1 MFFNLPR
8 FSSPP
13 PLLLSVSNSE
23 LGHSPW
29 GCVEY
34 SQTHTMS
41 LKFYWKLPK
50 FSSIFIWNKI
60 YFISGSNEAAQ
71 IDKILLQG
79 ILMKIIFDKMQK
91 DRIKQELWMFTW
103 GRNDSLRG
111 WYLMDIWETR
121 LSRESSISKQNKSIA
136 LFCPRDSTC

>member
-1 MFFNLPR
+1 MEILIKIIICFNLKQIYLPC
-8 FSSPP
+8 FLIYHGF
-13 PLLLSVSNSE
+13 PLHPLS
-23 LGHSPW
+23 
-29 GCVEY
+29 Y
-34 SQTHTMS
+34 SQSATANWGIARGGVLNTAKHTMS

-103 GRNDSLRG
+103 GRN
-111 WYLMDIWETR
+111 
-121 LSRESSISKQNKSIA
+121 N
-136 LFCPRDSTC
+136 